1 MSGLCVLC
9 LLTALQAITT
19 NRVKSIDTTKKHA
32 LTQQQHSS
40 NTIIII
46 IIIVI
51 VDKLSLLCYTNN
63 TKREKREKEKGKVKG
78 MMNRIEEIII
88 AIAVVVGLYF
98 LMVGCDKI
106 TVDRA
111 IEEVDALGNVRIIEG
126 YTQQH
131 DDEQQVVIITTEGQE
146 YTITNSEANGN
157 VECWIADNNTP
168 TDYTDDTV
176 IKVVEQEL

>member
-1 MSGLCVLC
+1 M
-9 LLTALQAITT
+9 I
-19 NRVKSIDTTKKHA
+19 
-32 LTQQQHSS
+32 
-40 NTIIII
+40 
-46 IIIVI
+46 I

-63 TKREKREKEKGKVKG
+63 TKREERKKGKVEG
-78 MMNRIEEIII
+78 MMKKIAEIII

-106 TVDRA
+106 TVDRVV
-111 IEEVDALGNVRIIEG
+111 EEADALGNVRVVEG
-126 YTQQH
+126 YAQQH

-176 IKVVEQEL
+176 IKVIEQEL

>member
-1 MSGLCVLC
+1 M
-9 LLTALQAITT
+9 I
-19 NRVKSIDTTKKHA
+19 
-32 LTQQQHSS
+32 
-40 NTIIII
+40 
-46 IIIVI
+46 I

-63 TKREKREKEKGKVKG
+63 TKREERREKEKGKVRS
-78 MMNRIEEIII
+78 MMKRIAEIII

-111 IEEVDALGNVRIIEG
+111 VEEADALGNVRVVEG
-126 YTQQH
+126 YAQQY

-168 TDYTDDTV
+168 IDYTDDTV
-176 IKVVEQEL
+176 IKVIEQEL

>member
-1 MSGLCVLC
+1 MM
-9 LLTALQAITT
+9 
-19 NRVKSIDTTKKHA
+19 KKIA
-32 LTQQQHSS
+32 
-40 NTIIII
+40 
-46 IIIVI
+46 
-51 VDKLSLLCYTNN
+51 
-63 TKREKREKEKGKVKG
+63 
-78 MMNRIEEIII
+78 EIII

-111 IEEVDALGNVRIIEG
+111 IEEVDALGNVRIVEG
-126 YTQQH
+126 YTQQC
-131 DDEQQVVIITTEGQE
+131 DDGQQVVIVPTEGQE

-176 IKVVEQEL
+176 VEVIEQDL

>member
-1 MSGLCVLC
+1 M
-9 LLTALQAITT
+9 I
-19 NRVKSIDTTKKHA
+19 
-32 LTQQQHSS
+32 
-40 NTIIII
+40 
-46 IIIVI
+46 I

-63 TKREKREKEKGKVKG
+63 TKREERKRKRKKGKVRS
-78 MMNRIEEIII
+78 MMKRIAEIII

-111 IEEVDALGNVRIIEG
+111 IEEVDALGNVRIVEG

>member
-1 MSGLCVLC
+1 M
-9 LLTALQAITT
+9 I
-19 NRVKSIDTTKKHA
+19 
-32 LTQQQHSS
+32 
-40 NTIIII
+40 
-46 IIIVI
+46 I
-51 VDKLSLLCYTNN
+51 VDKLLLLCYTNN
-63 TKREKREKEKGKVKG
+63 TKREERKRKKGKVRS
-78 MMNRIEEIII
+78 MMKRIAEIII

-111 IEEVDALGNVRIIEG
+111 IEEVDALGNVRVVEG
-126 YTQQH
+126 YTQQSN
-131 DDEQQVVIITTEGQE
+131 DGQQVVIVPTEGQE

-176 IKVVEQEL
+176 IKVIKQEL

>member
-1 MSGLCVLC
+1 MLC

-32 LTQQQHSS
+32 LTQQQHNS

-46 IIIVI
+46 IIIV
-51 VDKLSLLCYTNN
+51 DKLLLLCYTNN
-63 TKREKREKEKGKVKG
+63 TKRERKKGKVEG
-78 MMNRIEEIII
+78 MMNRITEIII

-111 IEEVDALGNVRIIEG
+111 IEEVDALGNVRIVEG
-126 YTQQH
+126 YTQQR
-131 DDEQQVVIITTEGQE
+131 DDGQQVVIVPTEGQE

-176 IKVVEQEL
+176 IKVIEQDL

>member
-1 MSGLCVLC
+1 M
-9 LLTALQAITT
+9 
-19 NRVKSIDTTKKHA
+19 
-32 LTQQQHSS
+32 
-40 NTIIII
+40 
-46 IIIVI
+46 
-51 VDKLSLLCYTNN
+51 
-63 TKREKREKEKGKVKG
+63 KR
-78 MMNRIEEIII
+78 IAEIII

-106 TVDRA
+106 TVDRT
-111 IEEVDALGNVRIIEG
+111 IEEADALGNVRVVDG
-126 YTQQH
+126 YIQKS
-131 DDEQQVVIITTEGQE
+131 DDGQQVVIVPTEEQE

>member
-1 MSGLCVLC
+1 MM
-9 LLTALQAITT
+9 
-19 NRVKSIDTTKKHA
+19 KKIA
-32 LTQQQHSS
+32 
-40 NTIIII
+40 
-46 IIIVI
+46 
-51 VDKLSLLCYTNN
+51 
-63 TKREKREKEKGKVKG
+63 
-78 MMNRIEEIII
+78 EIII

-111 IEEVDALGNVRIIEG
+111 IEEVDALGNVRIVEG
-126 YTQQH
+126 YTQQC
-131 DDEQQVVIITTEGQE
+131 DDGQQVVIVPTEGQE

-176 IKVVEQEL
+176 IKVIEQDL

>member
-32 LTQQQHSS
+32 LTQQQHNS

-46 IIIVI
+46 IIII
-51 VDKLSLLCYTNN
+51 VDKLLLLCYTNN
-63 TKREKREKEKGKVKG
+63 TKRERKKGKVEG
-78 MMNRIEEIII
+78 MMNRITEIII

-111 IEEVDALGNVRIIEG
+111 IEEVDALGNVRVVEG

-131 DDEQQVVIITTEGQE
+131 DDGQQVVIVPTEGQE

-176 IKVVEQEL
+176 IKVIEQEL

>member
-1 MSGLCVLC
+1 MLC

-32 LTQQQHSS
+32 LTQQQQQQHNS

-46 IIIVI
+46 IIIV
-51 VDKLSLLCYTNN
+51 DKLLLLCYTNN
-63 TKREKREKEKGKVKG
+63 TKRERKKGKVEG
-78 MMNRIEEIII
+78 MMNRITEIII

-111 IEEVDALGNVRIIEG
+111 IEEVDALGNVRVVEG
-126 YTQQH
+126 YTEQH
-131 DDEQQVVIITTEGQE
+131 DDGQQVVIVPTEGQE

-176 IKVVEQEL
+176 VKVIEQDL

>member
-1 MSGLCVLC
+1 MLC

-32 LTQQQHSS
+32 LTQQQQQQHNS

-46 IIIVI
+46 IIII
-51 VDKLSLLCYTNN
+51 VDKLLLLCYTNN
-63 TKREKREKEKGKVKG
+63 TKREKERKVEG
-78 MMNRIEEIII
+78 MMNRITEIII
-88 AIAVVVGLYF
+88 AIAVIVGLYF

-111 IEEVDALGNVRIIEG
+111 IEEVDALGNVRVVEG
-126 YTQQH
+126 YTEQH

-176 IKVVEQEL
+176 IKVIEQEL

>member
-1 MSGLCVLC
+1 
-9 LLTALQAITT
+9 
-19 NRVKSIDTTKKHA
+19 
-32 LTQQQHSS
+32 
-40 NTIIII
+40 
-46 IIIVI
+46 
-51 VDKLSLLCYTNN
+51 
-63 TKREKREKEKGKVKG
+63 
-78 MMNRIEEIII
+78 MMKRIEEIII

-111 IEEVDALGNVRIIEG
+111 IEEVDALGNVRIVEG

>member
-32 LTQQQHSS
+32 LTQQQHNS

-46 IIIVI
+46 IIIV
-51 VDKLSLLCYTNN
+51 DKLLLLCYTNN
-63 TKREKREKEKGKVKG
+63 TKREERKRKKGKVEG
-78 MMNRIEEIII
+78 MMNRIVEIII

-111 IEEVDALGNVRIIEG
+111 IEEVDALGNVRIVEG
-126 YTQQH
+126 YTQQC
-131 DDEQQVVIITTEGQE
+131 DDGQQVVIVPTEGQE

-176 IKVVEQEL
+176 VEVIEQDL

>member
-1 MSGLCVLC
+1 
-9 LLTALQAITT
+9 
-19 NRVKSIDTTKKHA
+19 
-32 LTQQQHSS
+32 
-40 NTIIII
+40 
-46 IIIVI
+46 
-51 VDKLSLLCYTNN
+51 
-63 TKREKREKEKGKVKG
+63 
-78 MMNRIEEIII
+78 MMNRIAEIII

-106 TVDRA
+106 TVDRVV
-111 IEEVDALGNVRIIEG
+111 EEADALGNVRIVEG

>member
-1 MSGLCVLC
+1 MTSDYYYVIL
-9 LLTALQAITT
+9 
-19 NRVKSIDTTKKHA
+19 
-32 LTQQQHSS
+32 
-40 NTIIII
+40 IIPR
-46 IIIVI
+46 
-51 VDKLSLLCYTNN
+51 DK
-63 TKREKREKEKGKVKG
+63 REKGKVRS
-78 MMNRIEEIII
+78 MMKRIAEIII

-106 TVDRA
+106 TVDRVV
-111 IEEVDALGNVRIIEG
+111 EEADALGNVRVVEG
-126 YTQQH
+126 YAQQH

-176 IKVVEQEL
+176 IKVIEQDL

>member
-1 MSGLCVLC
+1 M
-9 LLTALQAITT
+9 
-19 NRVKSIDTTKKHA
+19 
-32 LTQQQHSS
+32 
-40 NTIIII
+40 
-46 IIIVI
+46 
-51 VDKLSLLCYTNN
+51 VDKLLLLCYTNN
-63 TKREKREKEKGKVKG
+63 TKREKGKVRS
-78 MMNRIEEIII
+78 MMKKIAEIII

-106 TVDRA
+106 TVDRVV
-111 IEEVDALGNVRIIEG
+111 EEADALGNVRVVEG
-126 YTQQH
+126 YAQQH

-176 IKVVEQEL
+176 IKVIEQEL

>member
-32 LTQQQHSS
+32 LTQQQQQQHNS
-40 NTIIII
+40 NTIIIVI
-46 IIIVI
+46 II
-51 VDKLSLLCYTNN
+51 VDKLLLLCYTNS
-63 TKREKREKEKGKVKG
+63 TKRERKKGKVEG
-78 MMNRIEEIII
+78 MMNRITEIII

-111 IEEVDALGNVRIIEG
+111 IEEVDALGNVRVVEG

-131 DDEQQVVIITTEGQE
+131 DDGQQVVIVPTEGQE
-146 YTITNSEANGN
+146 YTITNSEVNGN

-176 IKVVEQEL
+176 IKVIEQEL

>member
-1 MSGLCVLC
+1 MTSYHYYVIL
-9 LLTALQAITT
+9 
-19 NRVKSIDTTKKHA
+19 
-32 LTQQQHSS
+32 
-40 NTIIII
+40 IIP
-46 IIIVI
+46 
-51 VDKLSLLCYTNN
+51 
-63 TKREKREKEKGKVKG
+63 REKRERERRGKVRS
-78 MMNRIEEIII
+78 MMKKIAEIII

-106 TVDRA
+106 TVDRVV
-111 IEEVDALGNVRIIEG
+111 EEADALGNVRVVEG
-126 YTQQH
+126 YAQQY

-176 IKVVEQEL
+176 IKVIEQEL

>member
-1 MSGLCVLC
+1 
-9 LLTALQAITT
+9 
-19 NRVKSIDTTKKHA
+19 
-32 LTQQQHSS
+32 
-40 NTIIII
+40 
-46 IIIVI
+46 
-51 VDKLSLLCYTNN
+51 
-63 TKREKREKEKGKVKG
+63 
-78 MMNRIEEIII
+78 MMNRITEIII

-111 IEEVDALGNVRIIEG
+111 IEEADTLGNVRVVEG
-126 YTQQH
+126 YTQQQH
-131 DDEQQVVIITTEGQE
+131 DDGQQVVIVPTEGQE

-176 IKVVEQEL
+176 VKVIEQDL

>member
-32 LTQQQHSS
+32 LTQQQQQQHNS
-40 NTIIII
+40 NTIIIAI
-46 IIIVI
+46 II
-51 VDKLSLLCYTNN
+51 VDKLLLLCYTNN
-63 TKREKREKEKGKVKG
+63 TKRERKKGKVEG
-78 MMNRIEEIII
+78 MMNRITEIII

-111 IEEVDALGNVRIIEG
+111 IEEVDALGNVRVVEG

-131 DDEQQVVIITTEGQE
+131 DDGQQVVIVPTEGQE

-176 IKVVEQEL
+176 IKVIEQEL

>member
-1 MSGLCVLC
+1 MM
-9 LLTALQAITT
+9 
-19 NRVKSIDTTKKHA
+19 
-32 LTQQQHSS
+32 
-40 NTIIII
+40 
-46 IIIVI
+46 
-51 VDKLSLLCYTNN
+51 
-63 TKREKREKEKGKVKG
+63 KR
-78 MMNRIEEIII
+78 IAEIII

-106 TVDRA
+106 TVDRVV
-111 IEEVDALGNVRIIEG
+111 EEADALGNVRVIEG
-126 YTQQH
+126 YAQQH

-176 IKVVEQEL
+176 IKVIEQDL

>member
-1 MSGLCVLC
+1 MNKV
-9 LLTALQAITT
+9 AKIIMVMAI
-19 NRVKSIDTTKKHA
+19 
-32 LTQQQHSS
+32 
-40 NTIIII
+40 
-46 IIIVI
+46 
-51 VDKLSLLCYTNN
+51 
-63 TKREKREKEKGKVKG
+63 
-78 MMNRIEEIII
+78 
-88 AIAVVVGLYF
+88 VVGLYF

-111 IEEVDALGNVRIIEG
+111 VEEANTLGNVRVVEG
-126 YTQQH
+126 YAQQC

-176 IKVVEQEL
+176 IKVIEQEL

>member
-1 MSGLCVLC
+1 M
-9 LLTALQAITT
+9 I
-19 NRVKSIDTTKKHA
+19 
-32 LTQQQHSS
+32 
-40 NTIIII
+40 
-46 IIIVI
+46 I

-63 TKREKREKEKGKVKG
+63 TKREERERKGKVKG
-78 MMNRIEEIII
+78 MMKKVAEIII

-106 TVDRA
+106 TVDRVV
-111 IEEVDALGNVRIIEG
+111 EEADALGNVRVVEG
-126 YTQQH
+126 YTQQR
-131 DDEQQVVIITTEGQE
+131 DDGQQVVIVPTEGQE

-176 IKVVEQEL
+176 IKVIEQDL

>member
-1 MSGLCVLC
+1 M
-9 LLTALQAITT
+9 I
-19 NRVKSIDTTKKHA
+19 
-32 LTQQQHSS
+32 
-40 NTIIII
+40 
-46 IIIVI
+46 I
-51 VDKLSLLCYTNN
+51 VDKLALLCYTNN
-63 TKREKREKEKGKVKG
+63 TKREERREEKGKVRS
-78 MMNRIEEIII
+78 MMKKIAEIII

-106 TVDRA
+106 TVDKT
-111 IEEVDALGNVRIIEG
+111 IEEVDALGNVRVVEG
-126 YTQQH
+126 CAQQH

-176 IKVVEQEL
+176 IKVIEQDL

>member
-1 MSGLCVLC
+1 MTSYHYYVIL
-9 LLTALQAITT
+9 
-19 NRVKSIDTTKKHA
+19 
-32 LTQQQHSS
+32 
-40 NTIIII
+40 IIP
-46 IIIVI
+46 
-51 VDKLSLLCYTNN
+51 
-63 TKREKREKEKGKVKG
+63 REKKEERKKGKVRS
-78 MMNRIEEIII
+78 MMKRIAEIII

-111 IEEVDALGNVRIIEG
+111 VEEADALGNVRVVEG
-126 YTQQH
+126 YTQQSN
-131 DDEQQVVIITTEGQE
+131 DEQQVVIITTEGQE

-176 IKVVEQEL
+176 IKVIEQDL

>member
-1 MSGLCVLC
+1 MTSYY
-9 LLTALQAITT
+9 
-19 NRVKSIDTTKKHA
+19 
-32 LTQQQHSS
+32 
-40 NTIIII
+40 
-46 IIIVI
+46 
-51 VDKLSLLCYTNN
+51 LLCYTNN
-63 TKREKREKEKGKVKG
+63 TKREEKRREKEKGKVRS
-78 MMNRIEEIII
+78 MMKRITEIII

-106 TVDRA
+106 TVDKVV
-111 IEEVDALGNVRIIEG
+111 EEADALGNVRVVEG
-126 YTQQH
+126 YAQQH

-176 IKVVEQEL
+176 VEVIEQEL